1 MLYHHRIALVITFDC
16 FYELFILF
24 SLSTILSVLPTEK
37 CKPATCFSSNKSPL
51 FTSTPGQQYTYQF
64 ESVATAQLVNKE
76 SVETSVS
83 IKGTAVVVAKD
94 NCGYSL
100 HLEGVTAFGA
110 DNSKIIIQKDV
121 ELPVQ
126 FTLSGDELS
135 PEICADAADSVFSL
149 NIKRG
154 VISALQN
161 AVGRSSELDIF
172 GKCPVTATSSTS
184 GGVTTVT
191 SVRDLNQCAYREKLS
206 NGLIQGVV
214 SESSEIKNSPILD
227 GKIEADAKFEKGALK
242 SIELKEAYNFLPFS
256 TENHGAKGK
265 VVTKMNLKSTATGA
279 GKDIK
284 TPVARTLLFEQSNS
298 FMVNPKAKIFE
309 AIKSAFSKTL
319 HEFTAQ
325 EGVLTSK
332 AATTFSDLVRLM
344 RLAKK
349 ADLARAYNEMKKGTL
364 SELSKSSSMKSISR
378 SVFLDALFRAG
389 TGDSVATLADL
400 AKKEFNEKEL
410 QLMYLSFN
418 LVQTVNKDAIV
429 GLTKL
434 FTDALPKEGYLSIGS
449 VVNKYCK
456 DRGCDAADVKGIAD
470 KFIAKIPKDCKTTD
484 KKGEDQLVAVLK
496 GIRNS
501 QTILNSALD
510 RIIQCANSK
519 NPNRVRVAA
528 LQAYTANPCNKKLQT
543 SASAL
548 MKDRQEDSEVR
559 IEAYLSAMDCPSG
572 ALANDVKALLDSEP
586 VNQVG
591 SFINTH
597 LDSVKAS
604 TDPKRETA
612 RAHFKNVRTSNKFPF
627 DPRRYSFNREV
638 SYAIDSL
645 GLGSSVDSSVIYSQQ
660 SFLPRS
666 VRMNMTGNLF
676 GSSFNLLEI
685 SARQENAEQV
695 FEHYFGPRG
704 IFAKMNRQELYDA
717 VKKEFSEVQRHK
729 RALPQD
735 LNAFDKS
742 VKLSSEYRRDPDID
756 LSVKVFGSE
765 LYFLSLSQNM
775 PATPSDFLKLFATEL
790 NKGVDALKNF
800 QYNFENH
807 AIWMDFEVVY
817 PTALGLPFKFT
828 ETGASAVK
836 IDVAGSI
843 DVKQIIDDP
852 MNSKVYLQLSPAVN
866 IFISGQMGFSAY
878 AYETSLEV
886 TGTFYTN
893 TGANTTIEV
902 VNGQSLVVTTVP
914 TVKEQYVVELRHE
927 ILKVTQEIGK
937 EAVKTPFKPKVSE

>member
-1 MLYHHRIALVITFDC
+1 M
-16 FYELFILF
+16 
-24 SLSTILSVLPTEK
+24 
-37 CKPATCFSSNKSPL
+37 
-51 FTSTPGQQYTYQF
+51 
-64 ESVATAQLVNKE
+64 ATAQLINKE
-76 SVETSVS
+76 SLETSVS
-83 IKGTAVVVAKD
+83 IKGTAVIVAKE
-94 NCGYSL
+94 NCGYLL
-100 HLEGVTAFGA
+100 HLEGVTAFGG
-110 DNSKIIIQKDV
+110 DNTKLVIQKDV
-121 ELPVQ
+121 EMPLQ
-126 FTLSGDELS
+126 FTFSGDELS
-135 PEICADAADSVFSL
+135 PEICADVSDGVFSL

-161 AVGRSSELDIF
+161 AVGRSSEIDIF
-172 GKCPVTATSSTS
+172 GRCPVTASSSTS

-191 SVRDLNQCAYREKLS
+191 SVRDLNECAHREKLS
-206 NGLIQGVV
+206 NGLIQGVL

-227 GKIEADAKFEKGALK
+227 GKIESDAKFEKGSLK
-242 SIELKEAYNFLPFS
+242 HIELKEVYNFLPFS
-256 TENHGAKGK
+256 TQNHGAKGK
-265 VVTKMNLKSTATGA
+265 VVTKMDLKSTGTGT

-284 TPVARTLLFEQSNS
+284 TPVSRTLLFENANS

-309 AIKSAFSKTL
+309 SIKSAFHKTL
-319 HEFTAQ
+319 QEFTAQ
-325 EGVLTSK
+325 EGVLTAK
-332 AATTFSDLVRLM
+332 AATSFADLVRLM

-349 ADLARAYNEMKKGTL
+349 ADLTRSYAEMKKGTL
-364 SELSKSSSMKSISR
+364 SDLSKSHSMKSISR

-418 LVQTVNKDAIV
+418 LVQSVNKDAII

-449 VVNKYCK
+449 VVNKYCR
-456 DRGCDAADVKGIAD
+456 DRGCEPSDVKAIAD
-470 KFIAKIPKDCKTTD
+470 KFVAKIPKDCKITD

-510 RIIQCANSK
+510 KIIHCASTK

-528 LQAYTANPCNKKLQT
+528 LHAFTANPCNKKLQ
-543 SASAL
+543 ASATGL

-559 IEAYLSAMDCPSG
+559 IEAYLSAMECPSG

-591 SFINTH
+591 TFINTH
-597 LDSVKAS
+597 LDSIKAS
-604 TDPKRETA
+604 TDPKREHS

-645 GLGSSVDSSVIYSQQ
+645 GLGSSVDTSVIYSQQ

-666 VRMNMTGNLF
+666 LRMNMTGNLF
-676 GSSFNLLEI
+676 GSSFNLLEV
-685 SARQENAEQV
+685 SARQENVEQV
-695 FEHYFGPRG
+695 FEHYFGPQG
-704 IFAKMNRQELYDA
+704 IFSKMNRQELYDA
-717 VKKEFSEVQRHK
+717 VKKEFSTVPRHK

-735 LNAFDKS
+735 LNTFDKS

-756 LSVKVFGSE
+756 LSVKIFGSE

-775 PATPSDFLKLFATEL
+775 PATPSDFLSLFASEL

-836 IDVAGSI
+836 VDVAGSI
-843 DVKQIIDDP
+843 DVKQLINDP
-852 MNSKVYLQLSPAVN
+852 LNSKVYMQFSPAANV
-866 IFISGQMGFSAY
+866 FVSGQMGFSAY

-902 VNGQSLVVTTVP
+902 SGGQSFVVTTVP
-914 TVKEQYVVELRHE
+914 TVKNQYVIELSHE
-927 ILKVTQEIGK
+927 ILKVTQEVGK
-937 EAVKTPFKPKVSE
+937 EAVKTQFKPKVSE